1 MFRCQTQGYGEK
13 EDCAYDEDWES
24 MMCGFPVMAE
34 NGTLCQGGVFGRKKM
49 FLTKYRLRYMLN
61 EN

>member
-1 MFRCQTQGYGEK
+1 
-13 EDCAYDEDWES
+13 
-24 MMCGFPVMAE
+24 MCGFPVMAE